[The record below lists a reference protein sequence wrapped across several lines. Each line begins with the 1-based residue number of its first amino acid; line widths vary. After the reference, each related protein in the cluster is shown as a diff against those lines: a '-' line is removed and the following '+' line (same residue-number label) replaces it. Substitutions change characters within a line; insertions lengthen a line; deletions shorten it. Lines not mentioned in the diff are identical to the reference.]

1 MAFWEDYEVK
11 EPMKKHYKLKIVWL
25 ERTPQRDGP
34 HIMEEHDHVF
44 PCHVEEFEDELV
56 LVLPNLAHALTNN
69 LFEDGAVV
77 VKTTEWIGGEPPH
90 ELKSTEEPA
99 KDKSKIDEE
108 VDIAMALLK
117 DTEPERT
124 KLTIKEICG
133 PLEGPIKVIG
143 EADYDADVPLLGQNM
158 WGDVR

>member
-1 MAFWEDYEVK
+1 
-11 EPMKKHYKLKIVWL
+11 MKKHYKLKIVWL
-25 ERTPQRDGP
+25 ERTPQSDGSP
-34 HIMEEHDHVF
+34 VMEEHEHVF
-44 PCHVEEFEDELV
+44 ACQVEEVGDDLV
-56 LVLPNLAHALTNN
+56 LVLPNLAHAITNN

-77 VKTTEWIGGEPPH
+77 VKTTEWIGEEPPQ
-90 ELKSTEEPA
+90 ELKCVEVP
-99 KDKSKIDEE
+99 DKNKTKIDEE

-143 EADYDADVPLLGQNM
+143 EADYEVDVPLLQPNR
-158 WGDVR
+158 WGDDGG